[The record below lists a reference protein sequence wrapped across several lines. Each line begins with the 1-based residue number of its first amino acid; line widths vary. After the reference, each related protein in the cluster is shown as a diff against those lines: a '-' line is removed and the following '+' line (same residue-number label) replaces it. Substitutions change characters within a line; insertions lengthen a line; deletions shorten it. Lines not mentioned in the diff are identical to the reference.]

1 MRGKIFRSKIRNFS
15 FIALLAVGAVLSLA
29 TSKTLSGKQLVDPR
43 VQNTTPLELLKP
55 EKDTDKSKRVQRVW
69 VKENV
74 NNQGCF
80 ADQRADI
87 AMLIPVRNPSS
98 VSVLL
103 YEEKSSITVDGE
115 EYPISKM
122 HFRYVSSEGSQFEPA
137 LPPDTEGSLFVSAQS
152 IFSKEKI
159 KKIDE
164 IRIAIHTSGGL
175 ISYSFDGIR
184 DLPMERSR

>member
-1 MRGKIFRSKIRNFS
+1 MSDKKFRSKIRNFS
-15 FIALLAVGAVLSLA
+15 LVALLAVGAVLSLA

-43 VQNTTPLELLKP
+43 VQNTTPLELPKP
-55 EKDTDKSKRVQRVW
+55 EKDTDKTKRVHSVW

-87 AMLIPVRNPSS
+87 GMLISVRNPSS
-98 VSVLL
+98 VSVVL
-103 YEEKSSITVDGE
+103 YEEKSRIIVDGE
-115 EYPISKM
+115 EYPITKM
-122 HFRYVSSEGSQFEPA
+122 HFRYTSSEGRQFELA

-152 IFSKEKI
+152 IFSKEKM

-164 IRIAIHTSGGL
+164 IRIAIHTSGGS
-175 ISYSFDGIR
+175 IMYSFDGVR